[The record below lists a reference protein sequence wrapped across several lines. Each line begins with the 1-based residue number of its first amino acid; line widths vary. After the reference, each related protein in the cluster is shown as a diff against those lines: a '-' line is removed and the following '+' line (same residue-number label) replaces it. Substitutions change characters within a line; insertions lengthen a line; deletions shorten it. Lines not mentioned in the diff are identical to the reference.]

1 MYSFKDTF
9 DPQNRPPN
17 QPDTIYPCPFSK
29 NYGIPRKQAWL
40 ILKVFFLYRFVLSSI
55 FVILFYSRFSSSI
68 VDPHYTQLYAL
79 TSKSYL
85 VLTIASG
92 LCAFWPNIKYTF
104 QAQSVIFT
112 DIIAVTLLMHA
123 CGGVES
129 GIGILLA
136 ASIASGGLLIGGVCS
151 MVFAALASM
160 AVLSEQAYGISINA
174 VPFNSYPT
182 AGMLGASFFTIAF
195 LSFILAKRSEQSDL
209 LATQQQQ
216 TISTLEALN
225 QYIIQHLQ
233 SGIIISNKQQ
243 QVYMANEAA
252 LYLLEQTTVPQ
263 QLADV
268 CEQLSLLFS
277 FWLNNPKQELA
288 TLQRPNQVNIQL
300 RFSLL
305 PTEQELF
312 YMIILEDSSL
322 HNQRLQQGVLASLGR
337 LTASIAHEIRNPLC
351 AISHAG
357 QLLSENPDLTPEDLR
372 LTQIIQTH
380 SQRVNKI
387 INDILQSSK
396 RQPSNRENIYL
407 DHWLNDYLAMFKL
420 EHGLSKDSFELIY
433 DKKQLYAL
441 IDPGHLKQI
450 MDNLCLNAL
459 KYGATNKG
467 RILVRLSCRQTSPCI
482 TLIDHGAKLT
492 TEVINHL
499 FEPFF
504 TTSSTGTGLG
514 LYISRELAELNQA
527 KLSYIIDNQEQG
539 HFTLILSNAELTKI
553 EL

>member
-29 NYGIPRKQAWL
+29 NYGIPSKQAWL
-40 ILKVFFLYRFVLSSI
+40 LLKVFFLYRFVLSSV
-55 FVILFYSRFSSSI
+55 FVILLYSRFSASL
-68 VDPHYTQLYAL
+68 VDAHYTQLYAL

-136 ASIASGGLLIGGVCS
+136 ASIASGGLLIGGLCS
-151 MVFAALASM
+151 MVFAALASL
-160 AVLSEQAYGISINA
+160 AVLSEQAYGISMNT
-174 VPFNSYPT
+174 VPVTSYPT

-252 LYLLEQTTVPQ
+252 LYLLAQTTVPK
-263 QLADV
+263 QLSDV
-268 CEQLSLLFS
+268 STQLSLLFS
-277 FWLNNPKQELA
+277 LWLSNHQQEFV
-288 TLQRPNQVNIQL
+288 TLQCVNQVNIQL

-312 YMIILEDSSL
+312 YMIILEDSAL

-357 QLLSENPDLTPEDLR
+357 QLLSENPDLSPQDLR
-372 LTQIIQTH
+372 LTEIIQNH
-380 SQRVNKI
+380 SHRVNKI

-396 RQPSNRENIYL
+396 RQPSNRENISLDQWLVDYL
-407 DHWLNDYLAMFKL
+407 DMFKI
-420 EHGLSKDSFELIY
+420 EHNLSHDSFELRFVH
-433 DKKQLYAL
+433 KQLYAF

-459 KYGATNKG
+459 KYGAIDQGNV
-467 RILVRLSCRQTSPCI
+467 IVQVSCWQTSPCI
-482 TLIDHGAKLT
+482 TLIDHGTKLT
-492 TEVINHL
+492 PEIINHL

-504 TTSSTGTGLG
+504 TTSTTGTGLG

-527 KLSYIIDNQEQG
+527 KLSYVINDQQG
-539 HFTLILSNAELTKI
+539 HFTLFLANAELTKI